1 MIKEILVK
9 IGIDV
14 TGAKGGLKDAGNEI
28 DNFTQKT
35 DNAKKS
41 SQNLGETLD
50 NLPGSAGQ
58 AAQGVRGLV
67 GQFKVLIATPIGIA
81 ITGLVAA
88 VGSLVAIFKDF
99 APLTD
104 FISDKLAFLS
114 GAFRGLQ
121 TAMFNLANGAGFTTN
136 AIKEQADAMVR
147 ATEMQRA
154 YEDNI
159 DSLNLKQAQYEA
171 QIDKLLKQAKNKSIS
186 DKEANELIRQATELQ
201 AKQID
206 QLKEV
211 SRLETSMLVER
222 AKGYGATYK
231 QILAIQQGASVES
244 LGNLSNELDAALVA
258 LQQNYTKRVAEV
270 GSLES
275 RSEKIRNVSDALAE
289 KRKAK
294 QEKDAADRAKKEEEE
309 KKRQEAFSKDNEERY
324 KEEVARLAEI
334 DKKERER
341 KRSLIES
348 EREEYAAHIADLKA
362 IKDDEILSNQERLA
376 AIEELNARG
385 VLSDKEAADAKVKIA
400 EAEADAKIALLNGYA
415 SILMSISDLAGRE
428 TAAGKALAVAATTI
442 DTYVAAFRAYK
453 EGFKIDP
460 TGTLSL
466 INATAA
472 TLTGVAAVR
481 RILSVQVPNSNIGGA
496 GGSTPSLALPQTRPS
511 SGFTMLGN
519 ETINTRSQGQN
530 VKVFVT
536 ESDITNS
543 QNKVASIQAKATIG

>member
-9 IGIDV
+9 LGIDV

-186 DKEANELIRQATELQ
+186 DKEANDLIRQATELQ

-348 EREEYAAHIADLKA
+348 EREEYAAHIADLKT
-362 IKDDEILSNQERLA
+362 IKDDELLSNQERLA

-400 EAEADAKIALLNGYA
+400 QAESDAKIALLNGY
-415 SILMSISDLAGRE
+415 SSVLMSISDLAGRE
-428 TAAGKALAVAATTI
+428 TVAGKALAVAATTI